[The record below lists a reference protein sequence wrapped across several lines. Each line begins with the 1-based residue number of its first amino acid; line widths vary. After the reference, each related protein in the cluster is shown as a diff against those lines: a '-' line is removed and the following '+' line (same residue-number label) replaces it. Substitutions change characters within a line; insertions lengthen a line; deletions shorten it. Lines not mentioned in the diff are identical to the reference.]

1 MTNFQRKIISQSSEN
16 RVACISTV
24 KSGILAPYE
33 PPSLCKPQNQ
43 SFPLSH
49 QQKQQSLLRSL
60 RESSLLNTRMV
71 DSSSVDV
78 EAEKNKKL
86 LEWELS
92 ALEADD
98 LRSHAWYHGQQVDRI
113 EAERLLQ
120 QYVAEEHGFSII
132 VERQHTEEDTSDSDG
147 AIDNTSD
154 NSDSDEMIDIANN
167 CSDAG
172 FPFEDLVDE
181 HGVVVDPLKATSTR
195 LAASVKLEQRRY
207 IDGVLPT
214 KRPKRP
220 RRHFY
225 CFLVR
230 DSLNLRP
237 PGRYV
242 MSCLRV
248 DKYADLETGHKYK
261 TDKQLRKFREQQ
273 QRRQRRQN
281 RHPVLHFVV
290 NEVSIKCFI

>member
-1 MTNFQRKIISQSSEN
+1 
-16 RVACISTV
+16 
-24 KSGILAPYE
+24 
-33 PPSLCKPQNQ
+33 
-43 SFPLSH
+43 
-49 QQKQQSLLRSL
+49 
-60 RESSLLNTRMV
+60 MV
-71 DSSSVDV
+71 DSCSVDV

-113 EAERLLQ
+113 EAERLLR

-132 VERQHTEEDTSDSDG
+132 VEQQHTEEEASDSDG
-147 AIDNTSD
+147 AIDNISD
-154 NSDSDEMIDIANN
+154 NSDSDGTIDIASDS
-167 CSDAG
+167 SDAE
-172 FPFEDLVDE
+172 FTFEDLVDE
-181 HGVVVDPLKATSTR
+181 HGVVVDPMKATSTR
-195 LAASVKLEQRRY
+195 LASALKLRQRRRL
-207 IDGVLPT
+207 DGLLPT

-220 RRHFY
+220 QRHFY

-230 DSLNLRP
+230 DSLNVRP

-242 MSCLRV
+242 VSCLRV
-248 DKYADLETGHKYK
+248 DKYEDLETGHKYK

-290 NEVSIKCFI
+290 NEVSIRCFI

>member
-1 MTNFQRKIISQSSEN
+1 M
-16 RVACISTV
+16 STE
-24 KSGILAPYE
+24 KSGTSAPYE
-33 PPSLCKPQNQ
+33 SPPLCKPQNQ
-43 SFPLSH
+43 PLSLSH

-78 EAEKNKKL
+78 EAEKSKKL

-113 EAERLLQ
+113 EAERLLR
-120 QYVAEEHGFSII
+120 QYVAEEHGFGIT
-132 VERQHTEEDTSDSDG
+132 VEQQHTDEDDSDSDR
-147 AIDNTSD
+147 AIDITSD
-154 NSDSDEMIDIANN
+154 NSHSDGTIDISSDS
-167 CSDAG
+167 SDAD
-172 FPFEDLVDE
+172 FAFDDLFDE
-181 HGVVVDPLKATSTR
+181 HGAVVDPLKATSTR
-195 LAASVKLEQRRY
+195 IAAALKLRQRRRLE
-207 IDGVLPT
+207 GVLPT

-230 DSLNLRP
+230 DSLNVRP

-242 MSCLRV
+242 VSCLRV
-248 DKYADLETGHKYK
+248 DKYEETEHKYK
-261 TDKQLRKFREQQ
+261 TDKQLRKLRQQQ

-290 NEVSIKCFI
+290 NEVSQMPIFKLLFSNLFTLFLRF